1 MIDGWKRPP
10 DYITN
15 NDSYQ
20 DIYLEKFRLY
30 DNENDMIY
38 EGDYSG
44 LGILKKTSPFLSDH
58 NCMQDRVE
66 TLFFELS

>member
-1 MIDGWKRPP
+1 MAGKDHPIISP
-10 DYITN
+10 I

-20 DIYLEKFRLY
+20 DISLEKFRLY

-44 LGILKKTSPFLSDH
+44 LGILKK
-58 NCMQDRVE
+58 
-66 TLFFELS
+66 